1 MGEHRQDSAGETA
14 RDPVYMGGGHAMG
27 SRFGGRIAPDLNKV
41 LLPRRAD
48 TSGDQRHSETFPAC
62 SRFQNEMSLSQAVP

>member
-1 MGEHRQDSAGETA
+1 MGKGRRDSAGETA
-14 RDPVYMGGGHAMG
+14 RDPVYMAGGATG
-27 SRFGGRIAPDLNKV
+27 SRFEGRIAPDLDKV

-62 SRFQNEMSLSQAVP
+62 PRFRNEMSLSQAVP